1 MRNLVA
7 VTLLFLVLACVQN
20 ENLPQ
25 KSKEQII
32 NDFFLKKTGIDLS
45 KEYDTGGNWLELS
58 KPVHIPELGIEFYY
72 PYMGTTIECL
82 YIFDNNT
89 KRNYFKCN
97 ANDAIPNINELRKN
111 ETTNYV
117 EDIGAFGIDSMGYFR
132 EKTYPEQ
139 AIEDY
144 LNDAFLDSLISF
156 ERFKLLLDT
165 YYENENNLR
174 KIYYDINDTLNVKNL
189 MKLLKSEIDALNAE
203 NRIEMNK
210 KNKLLHDVNYM
221 LLPPGPHDQYKLIY
235 SLPDK
240 MRFRVIKLLVHS
252 LHANY
257 HLDSVNFDKFYYS
270 MVIQDISLY
279 TEY

>member
-1 MRNLVA
+1 MKNFATIV
-7 VTLLFLVLACVQN
+7 LLLLLSSCLHQEEV
-20 ENLPQ
+20 PR
-25 KSKEQII
+25 KSKEQLI
-32 NDFFLKKTGIDLS
+32 NDFYLKKTGIDLS
-45 KEYDTGGNWLELS
+45 KEYDTGGNWLKLS
-58 KPVHIPELGIEFYY
+58 KPVRIPELDIEYYY
-72 PYMGTTIECL
+72 PYMGTTIKCL
-82 YIFDNNT
+82 YIFDNKI

-111 ETTNYV
+111 EMMKYV
-117 EDIGAFGIDSMGYFR
+117 EDIGDFGIDSMGYFR

-165 YYENENNLR
+165 YYENEDNLH
-174 KIYYDINDTLNVKNL
+174 ISYFDINDTLNVKNL
-189 MKLLKSEIDALNAE
+189 MKLLKGEMDALNAE
-203 NRIEMNK
+203 NRIEINK
-210 KNKLLHDVNYM
+210 KDKLLRDVNYM

-257 HLDSVNFDKFYYS
+257 NLDSVNFDKYYYS

-279 TEY
+279 TDY